1 MRMRTAL
8 GACAVVAGG
17 EFGVAAAMREVL
29 RGRSGNR
36 PAPGGQPGPAASM
49 ARPWAHTRA
58 ALERLERALSC
69 SRW

>member
-1 MRMRTAL
+1 
-8 GACAVVAGG
+8 
-17 EFGVAAAMREVL
+17 MREVL

-36 PAPGGQPGPAASM
+36 PAPGGQPVTATGTPMAPPGPLW
-49 ARPWAHTRA
+49 ARTRA

>member
-1 MRMRTAL
+1 
-8 GACAVVAGG
+8 
-17 EFGVAAAMREVL
+17 MREVL

-36 PAPGGQPGPAASM
+36 PVSGGQPLTAATVAPPGP
-49 ARPWAHTRA
+49 PWARTRA